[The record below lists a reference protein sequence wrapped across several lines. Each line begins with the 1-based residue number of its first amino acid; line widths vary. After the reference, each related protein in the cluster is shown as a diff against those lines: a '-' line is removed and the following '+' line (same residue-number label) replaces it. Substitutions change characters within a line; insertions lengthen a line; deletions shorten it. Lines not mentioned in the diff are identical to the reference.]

1 MTEILN
7 ISLKKHKINDWFF
20 IQNENGISLYQGL
33 GSEPMLIM
41 YWSDHNDF
49 IYGYNNIFKFC
60 KNGVQWGMYAMH
72 NFGYEDSLREW
83 CRFISECTSM
93 EEVTL
98 KCQMIR

>member
-1 MTEILN
+1 MIEILN
-7 ISLKKHKINDWFF
+7 TSLKKHKINDWFF
-20 IQNENGISLYQGL
+20 IQNKNGISLYQGL

-60 KNGVQWGMYAMH
+60 EAGLHWGMYNMY
-72 NFGYEDSLREW
+72 NFEYEDRLRVW